1 MHKYINADEL
11 IQQRPENLSTTYI
24 DNDIAQYNRGW
35 NACNKLWFSLIKE
48 MFAADVEPVR
58 HDLIERVKKYA
69 ADMEERYTEVC
80 ADFRERTGQ
89 DYVCGACK
97 YGDCVYLGADG
108 DYCGECP
115 GFESDECFVLSDEL
129 KRKIWE
135 IVDIVS
141 GAKMNGDSE

>member
-1 MHKYINADEL
+1 MSKYIDADASRNEFMESVYDIL
-11 IQQRPENLSTTYI
+11 TEDGTNDRANEII
-24 DNDIAQYNRGW
+24 DVFDA
-35 NACNKLWFSLIKE
+35 LP
-48 MFAADVEPVR
+48 AADVEPVR
-58 HDLIERVKKYA
+58 HDLIEKVKKYA

-97 YGDCVYLGADG
+97 YGDCVYIGADG

-141 GAKMNGDSE
+141 GAKMDGGSE